1 MNKIVYLSYSDLTM
15 CYRRLHEYDNAIEIG
30 KRKIEALKEANQ
42 DYTHAMR
49 ELEISIRLKQ
59 DNYLSNLK
67 KESESLYYCN
77 QFDEALPL
85 LKEAIELGTDRYQTF
100 KFTSHIYII
109 KKDKEEYIQIINS
122 LPTELEVEITVDK
135 DLAKYHLDEEDL
147 IADEITLETNRLV
160 KTFKYT
166 ILEEK

>member
-1 MNKIVYLSYSDLTM
+1 MIVKFNFNLEAWIEGVEIEADSEEEAKEKLYRMNAQELIEAGYVNTSDVDDVESEVIEKTL
-15 CYRRLHEYDNAIEIG
+15 RVRAFDIEYDIE
-30 KRKIEALKEANQ
+30 ED
-42 DYTHAMR
+42 DY
-49 ELEISIRLKQ
+49 E
-59 DNYLSNLK
+59 
-67 KESESLYYCN
+67 
-77 QFDEALPL
+77 
-85 LKEAIELGTDRYQTF
+85 
-100 KFTSHIYII
+100 
-109 KKDKEEYIQIINS
+109 DKEDYIQTINS

>member
-1 MNKIVYLSYSDLTM
+1 MIVKFNFNLEAWIEGVEIEADSEEEAKEKLYRMNAQELIEAGYVNTSDVDDVEGEVIEKTL
-15 CYRRLHEYDNAIEIG
+15 RVRAFDIEYDIE
-30 KRKIEALKEANQ
+30 ED
-42 DYTHAMR
+42 DY
-49 ELEISIRLKQ
+49 
-59 DNYLSNLK
+59 D
-67 KESESLYYCN
+67 
-77 QFDEALPL
+77 
-85 LKEAIELGTDRYQTF
+85 
-100 KFTSHIYII
+100 
-109 KKDKEEYIQIINS
+109 DKEEYIQTINS

>member
-1 MNKIVYLSYSDLTM
+1 MIVKFNFNLEAWIEGVEIEADSEEEAKEKLYRMNAQELIEAGYVNTSDVNDVEGEVIEKTL
-15 CYRRLHEYDNAIEIG
+15 RVRAFDIEYDIE
-30 KRKIEALKEANQ
+30 ED
-42 DYTHAMR
+42 DY
-49 ELEISIRLKQ
+49 E
-59 DNYLSNLK
+59 
-67 KESESLYYCN
+67 
-77 QFDEALPL
+77 
-85 LKEAIELGTDRYQTF
+85 
-100 KFTSHIYII
+100 
-109 KKDKEEYIQIINS
+109 DKEDYIQIINS

>member
-1 MNKIVYLSYSDLTM
+1 MIVKFNFNLEAWIEGVEIEADSEEEAKEKLYRMNAQELIEAGYVNTSDVDDVESEVIEKTL
-15 CYRRLHEYDNAIEIG
+15 RVRAFDIEYDIE
-30 KRKIEALKEANQ
+30 ED
-42 DYTHAMR
+42 DY
-49 ELEISIRLKQ
+49 E
-59 DNYLSNLK
+59 
-67 KESESLYYCN
+67 
-77 QFDEALPL
+77 
-85 LKEAIELGTDRYQTF
+85 
-100 KFTSHIYII
+100 
-109 KKDKEEYIQIINS
+109 DKEEYIQTINS

>member
-1 MNKIVYLSYSDLTM
+1 MIVKFNFNLEAWIEGVEIEADSEEEAKEKLYRMNAHELIEAGYVNTSDVDDVEGEVIEKTL
-15 CYRRLHEYDNAIEIG
+15 RVRAFDIEYDIE
-30 KRKIEALKEANQ
+30 ED
-42 DYTHAMR
+42 DY
-49 ELEISIRLKQ
+49 E
-59 DNYLSNLK
+59 
-67 KESESLYYCN
+67 
-77 QFDEALPL
+77 
-85 LKEAIELGTDRYQTF
+85 
-100 KFTSHIYII
+100 
-109 KKDKEEYIQIINS
+109 DKEDYIKIINS

>member
-1 MNKIVYLSYSDLTM
+1 MIVKFNFNLEAWIEGVEIEADSEEEAREKLYRMNAQELIEAGYVNTSDVDDVESEVIEKTL
-15 CYRRLHEYDNAIEIG
+15 RVRAFDIEYDIE
-30 KRKIEALKEANQ
+30 ED
-42 DYTHAMR
+42 DY
-49 ELEISIRLKQ
+49 E
-59 DNYLSNLK
+59 
-67 KESESLYYCN
+67 
-77 QFDEALPL
+77 
-85 LKEAIELGTDRYQTF
+85 
-100 KFTSHIYII
+100 
-109 KKDKEEYIQIINS
+109 DKEDYIQIINS

>member
-1 MNKIVYLSYSDLTM
+1 MIVKFNFNLEAWIEGVEIEADSEEEAKEKLYRMNAQELIEAGYVNTSDVDDVEGEVIEKTL
-15 CYRRLHEYDNAIEIG
+15 RVRAFDIEYDIE
-30 KRKIEALKEANQ
+30 ED
-42 DYTHAMR
+42 DY
-49 ELEISIRLKQ
+49 E
-59 DNYLSNLK
+59 
-67 KESESLYYCN
+67 
-77 QFDEALPL
+77 
-85 LKEAIELGTDRYQTF
+85 
-100 KFTSHIYII
+100 
-109 KKDKEEYIQIINS
+109 DKEDYIKIINS

>member
-1 MNKIVYLSYSDLTM
+1 MIVKFNFNLEAWIEGVEIEADSEEEAKEKLYRMNAQELIEAGYVNTSDVDDIEGEVIEKTL
-15 CYRRLHEYDNAIEIG
+15 RVRAFDIEYDIE
-30 KRKIEALKEANQ
+30 ED
-42 DYTHAMR
+42 DY
-49 ELEISIRLKQ
+49 E
-59 DNYLSNLK
+59 
-67 KESESLYYCN
+67 
-77 QFDEALPL
+77 
-85 LKEAIELGTDRYQTF
+85 
-100 KFTSHIYII
+100 
-109 KKDKEEYIQIINS
+109 DKEEYIQIINS